1 MIMKYLFFLLLIFS
15 VVALHAQQPDSVVQK
30 KNPVVLKKD
39 STKKKLAI
47 FKKDSANIHSPK
59 KATIRSAII
68 PGWGQAYNKK
78 YWKIPI
84 VYGALG
90 TAAGFF
96 FYNRKEY
103 SDARDAYRYKVDTI
117 PSNDIFIKPKFQ
129 PVDPEAIRQY
139 RNSIR
144 QYVDYSVLAFLILW
158 GLNVVD
164 ATVDGHLKAFE
175 VSENLSLK
183 INPGYIPQTKQGSIS
198 LLLTFGKNTH
208 SSSK

>member
-1 MIMKYLFFLLLIFS
+1 MRQFVFLILISLGLLHT
-15 VVALHAQQPDSVVQK
+15 VYAQDTPTVK
-30 KNPVVLKKD
+30 PVVT
-39 STKKKLAI
+39 SVQPGMTKKTA
-47 FKKDSANIHSPK
+47 DSIKNAEHSPR

-96 FYNRKEY
+96 IYNRREY
-103 SDARDAYRYKVDTI
+103 NDARDAYRYKVDTI
-117 PSNDIFIKPKFQ
+117 AANDVLIKPKFQ
-129 PVDPEAIRQY
+129 PVDAESVRQY
-139 RNSIR
+139 RIGVR
-144 QYVDYSVLAFLILW
+144 QYVDYSVLAFLVLW

-175 VSENLSLK
+175 VSDDLSML
-183 INPGYIPQTKQGSIS
+183 INPTVNPITKQASVG
-198 LLLTFGKNTH
+198 LVFTFGKKH
-208 SSSK
+208 SAR

>member
-1 MIMKYLFFLLLIFS
+1 MNKFFLLILFFLSS
-15 VVALHAQQPDSVVQK
+15 VHLFAQQTDSI
-30 KNPVVLKKD
+30 PVTIADTVAKQTKTIKT
-39 STKKKLAI
+39 SAPKKKIADTL
-47 FKKDSANIHSPK
+47 HSPR

-96 FYNRKEY
+96 VYNYREY
-103 SDARDAYRYKVDTI
+103 IDARDAYRYMRDTL
-117 PSNDIFIKPKFQ
+117 PANDVLIKAKFRR
-129 PVDPEAIRQY
+129 VDPEGVRNY
-139 RNSIR
+139 RNGVR
-144 QYVDYSVLAFLILW
+144 QNVDYSVLAFLVLW

-175 VSENLSLK
+175 VNENLSLK
-183 INPGYIPQTKQGSIS
+183 INPSFIPQTKQANVAFVF
-198 LLLTFGKNTH
+198 TFGRKMN
-208 SSSK
+208 SSK

>member
-1 MIMKYLFFLLLIFS
+1 MRQFVFLILISFNLLHT
-15 VVALHAQQPDSVVQK
+15 VYAQDSATVK
-30 KNPVVLKKD
+30 PVVTSVQSD
-39 STKKKLAI
+39 TTKKTADSI
-47 FKKDSANIHSPK
+47 KKAEHSPR

-96 FYNRKEY
+96 IYNRREY
-103 SDARDAYRYKVDTI
+103 NDARDAYRYKVDTI
-117 PSNDIFIKPKFQ
+117 AANDVLIKPKFQ
-129 PVDPEAIRQY
+129 PVDAESVRQY
-139 RNSIR
+139 RIGVR
-144 QYVDYSVLAFLILW
+144 QYVDYSVLAFLVLW

-175 VSENLSLK
+175 VSDDLSML
-183 INPGYIPQTKQGSIS
+183 INPTVNPITKQASVG
-198 LLLTFGKNTH
+198 LVFTFGKKH
-208 SSSK
+208 SAR

>member
-1 MIMKYLFFLLLIFS
+1 MKYLFFLLLIFS
-15 VVALHAQQPDSVVQK
+15 VATLYAQQPDSVVQK
-30 KNPVVLKKD
+30 KKTIAIKPD
-39 STKKKLAI
+39 ATKKKIAI
-47 FKKDSANIHSPK
+47 FKKDSANVHTPQ

-96 FYNRKEY
+96 FYNKKEY
-103 SDARDAYRYKVDTI
+103 TDARDAYKYKIDTI
-117 PSNDIFIKPKFQ
+117 PSNDILIKPKFQ
-129 PVDPEAIRQY
+129 PVDAEAVRQY

-144 QYVDYSVLAFLILW
+144 QYVDYSVLSFLILW

-198 LLLTFGKNTH
+198 LLLTFGKNNH

>member
-1 MIMKYLFFLLLIFS
+1 MRQFFLLILISFGL
-15 VVALHAQQPDSVVQK
+15 LHTVNAQDTAAVK
-30 KNPVVLKKD
+30 PVVPAVQTDTIKKPAVD
-39 STKKKLAI
+39 TIKKKAE
-47 FKKDSANIHSPK
+47 HSPR

-96 FYNRKEY
+96 IYNRKEY
-103 SDARDAYRYKVDTI
+103 IDARDAYRYKVDTI
-117 PSNDIFIKPKFQ
+117 ASNDYLIKPKFR
-129 PVDPEAIRQY
+129 PVDAESVRQY
-139 RNSIR
+139 RIGVR
-144 QYVDYSVLAFLILW
+144 QYVDYSVLIFLLLW

-175 VSENLSLK
+175 VSDDLSMQ
-183 INPGYIPQTKQGSIS
+183 INPTVNPVTKQANVGLIF
-198 LLLTFGKNTH
+198 TFGNKHTAR
-208 SSSK
+208 

>member
-1 MIMKYLFFLLLIFS
+1 MRQFVFFILISFGLLHTVYAQDTAMVKPGVIIVPTDTIKKS
-15 VVALHAQQPDSVVQK
+15 VADT
-30 KNPVVLKKD
+30 
-39 STKKKLAI
+39 TKKKAE
-47 FKKDSANIHSPK
+47 HSPR

-96 FYNRKEY
+96 IYNRREY
-103 SDARDAYRYKVDTI
+103 IDARDAYRYKVDTI
-117 PSNDIFIKPKFQ
+117 AANDVLIKPKFQ
-129 PVDPEAIRQY
+129 PVDAEAVRQY
-139 RNSIR
+139 RIGVR
-144 QYVDYSVLAFLILW
+144 QYVDYSVLAFLVLW

-175 VSENLSLK
+175 VSDDLTMQ
-183 INPGYIPQTKQGSIS
+183 INPTVNPITKQASVG
-198 LLLTFGKNTH
+198 LVFTFGKHNAA
-208 SSSK
+208 K

>member
-1 MIMKYLFFLLLIFS
+1 MVKPGVIIVPTDTIKKS
-15 VVALHAQQPDSVVQK
+15 VADT
-30 KNPVVLKKD
+30 
-39 STKKKLAI
+39 TKKKAE
-47 FKKDSANIHSPK
+47 HSPR

-96 FYNRKEY
+96 IYNRREY
-103 SDARDAYRYKVDTI
+103 IDARDAYRYKVDTI
-117 PSNDIFIKPKFQ
+117 AANDVLIKPKFQ
-129 PVDPEAIRQY
+129 PVDAEAVRQY
-139 RNSIR
+139 RIGVR
-144 QYVDYSVLAFLILW
+144 QYVDYSVLAFLVLW

-175 VSENLSLK
+175 VSDDLTMQ
-183 INPGYIPQTKQGSIS
+183 INPTVNPITKQASVG
-198 LLLTFGKNTH
+198 LVFTFGKHNAA
-208 SSSK
+208 K

>member
-1 MIMKYLFFLLLIFS
+1 MRQFVFLILISFGLLHT
-15 VVALHAQQPDSVVQK
+15 AYAQDSARVK
-30 KNPVVLKKD
+30 PVVGTKQLDTTKKTVSD
-39 STKKKLAI
+39 TTKKKAE
-47 FKKDSANIHSPK
+47 HSPR

-96 FYNRKEY
+96 VYNRREY
-103 SDARDAYRYKVDTI
+103 IDARDAYRNKMDGDA
-117 PSNDIFIKPKFQ
+117 SNDHLMKPKFQ
-129 PVDPEAIRQY
+129 PVDPEAVRQY
-139 RNSIR
+139 RIAVR
-144 QYVDYSVLAFLILW
+144 QYVDYSVLIFAVLW

-175 VSENLSLK
+175 VSDDLSMR
-183 INPGYIPQTKQGSIS
+183 INPAVNPVTKQASVG
-198 LLLTFGKNTH
+198 LVFTFGKNN
-208 SSSK
+208 SAR

>member
-1 MIMKYLFFLLLIFS
+1 MRQFFLLILISFGLLLTVQAQDSAAVKPVVPS
-15 VVALHAQQPDSVVQK
+15 VQTDTTKKPAIDLTK
-30 KNPVVLKKD
+30 KN
-39 STKKKLAI
+39 AE
-47 FKKDSANIHSPK
+47 HSPR

-96 FYNRKEY
+96 IYNRKEY
-103 SDARDAYRYKVDTI
+103 IDARDAYRYKVDTI
-117 PSNDIFIKPKFQ
+117 ASNDNLIKPKFR
-129 PVDPEAIRQY
+129 PVDAESVRQY
-139 RNSIR
+139 RIGVR
-144 QYVDYSVLAFLILW
+144 QYVDYSVLIFLLLW

-175 VSENLSLK
+175 VSDDLSMQ
-183 INPGYIPQTKQGSIS
+183 INPTVNPVTKQANVGLIF
-198 LLLTFGKNTH
+198 TFGNKHNAR
-208 SSSK
+208 

>member
-1 MIMKYLFFLLLIFS
+1 MRQIVFFIFLS
-15 VVALHAQQPDSVVQK
+15 FSLVHTVHAQDSATVK
-30 KNPVVLKKD
+30 PVVIPVQTDTTKKAVVD
-39 STKKKLAI
+39 TTKKKAE
-47 FKKDSANIHSPK
+47 HSPR

-96 FYNRKEY
+96 IYNRNEY
-103 SDARDAYRYKVDTI
+103 IDARDAYRNKMDGDAT
-117 PSNDIFIKPKFQ
+117 NDYLIKPKFQ
-129 PVDPEAIRQY
+129 PVDAEAVRQY
-139 RNSIR
+139 RIGVR
-144 QYVDYSVLAFLILW
+144 QYVDYSVLIFAVLW

-175 VSENLSLK
+175 VSDDLSIRVNPA
-183 INPGYIPQTKQGSIS
+183 INPVTKQASVG
-198 LLLTFGKNTH
+198 LVFTFGKNN
-208 SSSK
+208 SAR

>member
-1 MIMKYLFFLLLIFS
+1 MRQLIFLILIS
-15 VVALHAQQPDSVVQK
+15 FGFLHTVNAQDTAAVK
-30 KNPVVLKKD
+30 PVVPAVQADTIKKPAVD
-39 STKKKLAI
+39 TIKKKAE
-47 FKKDSANIHSPK
+47 HSPR

-96 FYNRKEY
+96 IYNRNEY
-103 SDARDAYRYKVDTI
+103 IDARDAYRYKVDTI
-117 PSNDIFIKPKFQ
+117 ASNDYLIKPKFQ
-129 PVDPEAIRQY
+129 PVDAESVRQY
-139 RNSIR
+139 RIGVR
-144 QYVDYSVLAFLILW
+144 QYVDYSVLIFLLLW

-175 VSENLSLK
+175 VSDDLSMRV
-183 INPGYIPQTKQGSIS
+183 NPTLNPVTKQASVG
-198 LLLTFGKNTH
+198 LVFTFGKN
-208 SSSK
+208 SAR